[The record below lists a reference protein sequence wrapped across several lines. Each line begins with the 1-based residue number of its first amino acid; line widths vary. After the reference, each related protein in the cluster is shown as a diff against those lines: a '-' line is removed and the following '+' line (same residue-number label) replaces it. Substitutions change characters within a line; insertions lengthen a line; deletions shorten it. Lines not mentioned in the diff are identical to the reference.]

1 MKIFRLRTNFTS
13 SLRPSTLFFV
23 SSQCKIVEPV
33 DCIPQIMVWKTTR
46 VGGGRHFSLWN
57 KVENW
62 QLLMEMS
69 GLRPFIILTPYP
81 WVVWLIHVPL
91 IGLFITY
98 LPFIAKPIFLVLQLG
113 NQNSLGSE
121 LKSLLRQKNEHSLHS
136 WMSILIHLKALALLT
151 ATTGKTLFSRI
162 LVECLHT
169 ILYLVNNRR
178 SALLQL

>member
-1 MKIFRLRTNFTS
+1 
-13 SLRPSTLFFV
+13 
-23 SSQCKIVEPV
+23 
-33 DCIPQIMVWKTTR
+33 MVWKTTR
-46 VGGGRHFSLWN
+46 VGGGRHFSLLKN

-91 IGLFITY
+91 IGLFKTY
-98 LPFIAKPIFLVLQLG
+98 LPFIAKPIFLVLQVG

-136 WMSILIHLKALALLT
+136 WMSIFIHLKALALWSG
-151 ATTGKTLFSRI
+151 TTGKTLCCRI
-162 LVECLHT
+162 LVECVHT
-169 ILYLVNNRR
+169 ILYLGNNRG